1 MIILVPRPDSTKD
14 LQYKDAFSPQAI
26 LSVTAMG
33 APAAGPKA
41 PRPAGEYLS
50 GHDPHGWL

>member
-14 LQYKDAFSPQAI
+14 LQYKDAFSPQGI